1 MEVQWFKRDKEAVLD
16 DLRRG
21 VRPLMATTMSSGPL
35 DELIALHDELGVFDA
50 LDRLPVERQREGIDD
65 DLLFRTLAALP
76 FLPEPGLDPAAR
88 LLFQEPAILLRLGW
102 APAQIQAGDNR
113 RHRHPEGRQAE
124 SLPCHPDTLR
134 DAFRRV
140 EAAAWLRVQQA
151 AVSPLYQRQLVRG
164 KVYAIDG
171 SGLGN
176 DYRLVCLVCV
186 SAQRPVIVAW
196 RLLEGTA
203 SEKGRE
209 AASNAGADRAGVAA
223 RRPGVHR
230 AAAGRRLVRR
240 RPADRLAG
248 L

>member
-1 MEVQWFKRDKEAVLD
+1 MEIQWFRQDKPAVLEE
-16 DLRRG
+16 LRRG
-21 VRPLMATTMSSGPL
+21 VPPLMATTMASGPL
-35 DELIALHDELGVFDA
+35 DELIALHIELGIFDA
-50 LDRLPVERQREGIDD
+50 LDHLPVDRQRAGIDD
-65 DLLFRTLAALP
+65 PLLFRSLAVLP
-76 FLPEPGLDPAAR
+76 FLPEPGLDPSAR
-88 LLFQEPAILLRLGW
+88 LLFREPAILLRLGW

-113 RHRHPEGRQAE
+113 RHRHPEGRRAE

-140 EAAAWLRVQQA
+140 EAAAWLRAQEA
-151 AVSPLYQRQLVRG
+151 TVSPLYRRRLVRG

-209 AASNAGADRAGVAA
+209 AAVTRELIEQALRLP
-223 RRPGVHR
+223 RPRR
-230 AAAGRRLVRR
+230 AAVLRC
-240 RPADRLAG
+240 PP
-248 L
+248 